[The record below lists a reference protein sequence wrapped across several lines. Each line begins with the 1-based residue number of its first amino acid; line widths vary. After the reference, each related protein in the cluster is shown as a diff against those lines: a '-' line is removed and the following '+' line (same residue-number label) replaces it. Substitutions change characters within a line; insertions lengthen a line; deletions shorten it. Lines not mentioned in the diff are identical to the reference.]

1 MFNLF
6 YSLLKKVSPIQNWTK
21 DIFRDLPYK
30 YVFNLHRT
38 LIIGTIL
45 GSSQSKDK
53 TAQNSSEGYGGSSYG
68 F

>member
-1 MFNLF
+1 MSNNLQNNPSDKNF
-6 YSLLKKVSPIQNWTK
+6 SRRSFLKFIAGFIA
-21 DIFRDLPYK
+21 IFS
-30 YVFNLHRT
+30 VGG
-38 LIIGTIL
+38 IGTIL